1 MTQQR
6 HRKIRQAE
14 LLAIREVGKVIT
26 ENIRLN
32 LFKSQTD
39 KDDRERSK
47 RDGGGERE
55 GGREGERERENSN
68 SKPLILKD
76 NRIRSIWTYLAVT
89 PC

>member
-47 RDGGGERE
+47 RDGGGGGGE
-55 GGREGERERENSN
+55 GGREGGRKRERELELETFN
-68 SKPLILKD
+68 
-76 NRIRSIWTYLAVT
+76 TQG
-89 PC
+89 